1 MRLAIFP
8 VPNRTMS
15 KKGKGETLPDHT
27 DNGGMVKRPGRK
39 TLAMPLM
46 PEMACS
52 GAGALGDRKK
62 RRKKGRKETGQG

>member
-1 MRLAIFP
+1 MA
-8 VPNRTMS
+8 V
-15 KKGKGETLPDHT
+15 
-27 DNGGMVKRPGRK
+27 MVKRPGRK